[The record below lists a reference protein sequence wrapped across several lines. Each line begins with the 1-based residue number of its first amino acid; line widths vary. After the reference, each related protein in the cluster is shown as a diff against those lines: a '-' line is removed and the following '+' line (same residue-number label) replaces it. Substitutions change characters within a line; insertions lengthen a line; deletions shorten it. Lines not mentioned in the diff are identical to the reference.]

1 MAYKEKHVLNLIIV
15 SIYFL
20 GEGRLTFKTGEMS
33 KDIQIAIIDD
43 MSANGKEE
51 FFEVEL
57 FDISEGAKFGGV
69 TRTKAIK
76 ND

>member
-1 MAYKEKHVLNLIIV
+1 
-15 SIYFL
+15 
-20 GEGRLTFKTGEMS
+20 MS

-76 ND
+76 NDWKFQKLSIKFISFLLLISLMICENTNV